1 MSDPTPTIRAALA
14 QALREYRDRVHR
26 LAEGLSDAQFWAR
39 PYPYGN
45 SMGHLTL
52 HLTGNLN
59 YYVGRQMAGTGYV
72 RDREREFHDPA
83 PPAKAEALRRLD
95 EAVDLVVAT
104 VNRQTA
110 DDLAS
115 PYVATG
121 ADGIHDRFA
130 MLLRV
135 ATHFHHHVG
144 QMIYLA
150 REHAHQAPQTGSVS
164 ARYAHTNLVARD
176 WRALGRFYE
185 HVLGCT
191 PMAPERDLY
200 GEWLER
206 GTGVPGARIRG
217 AHYRLPGGGPAGPT
231 LELFQYEPLAEAPP
245 PPANRV
251 GFGHIAF
258 AVDDVDAAR
267 AAVIAAGGQPVG
279 TIESIVIDGGGRIT
293 WTYVRDPEGNLIE
306 LQKRESSGRVAAA
319 PTTQRAT

>member
-1 MSDPTPTIRAALA
+1 MVDPTATLAVAFA
-14 QALREYRDRVHR
+14 QAFRDHRDRVHR

-52 HLTGNLN
+52 HLTGNLS
-59 YYVGRQMAGTGYV
+59 YFVGREMAGTSYV
-72 RDREREFHDPA
+72 RDREREFHDA
-83 PPAKAEALRRLD
+83 SPPSKTDALRRLD

-104 VNRQTA
+104 VNAQTA
-110 DDLAS
+110 ADWSS
-115 PYVATG
+115 PFSATG
-121 ADGIHDRFA
+121 ADDIHDRFA

-150 REHAHQAPQTGSVS
+150 KEHARHVSEASSVP

-176 WRALGRFYE
+176 WHALGRFYE
-185 HVLGCT
+185 RALGCA
-191 PMAPERDLY
+191 PIAPERDLS

-206 GTGVPGARIRG
+206 GTGVPGARITG
-217 AHYRLPGGGPAGPT
+217 AHFRLPGAGPAGPT
-231 LELFQYEPLAEAPP
+231 LEIFQYHPPEDAAP

-258 AVDDVDAAR
+258 AVEDVDAAR
-267 AAVIAAGGQPVG
+267 TAVIAAGGQAVG
-279 TIESIVIDGGGRIT
+279 TIESVVIAGAGRIT
-293 WTYVRDPEGNLIE
+293 WTYVRDPEGNLVE
-306 LQKRESSGRVAAA
+306 LQKREPA
-319 PTTQRAT
+319 

>member
-1 MSDPTPTIRAALA
+1 MSDPTPSIAAGFA
-14 QALREYRDRVHR
+14 QAFGDYRDRVHR

-45 SMGHLTL
+45 SVGHLTL

-59 YYVGRQMAGTGYV
+59 FYVGREIAGTGYV
-72 RDREREFHDPA
+72 RDRDREFHDPT
-83 PPAKAEALRRLD
+83 PPSKADALRRLD

-104 VNRQTA
+104 VTRQTA
-110 DDLAS
+110 ADWSLPFA
-115 PYVATG
+115 ATG

-130 MLLRV
+130 MLLRA

-144 QMIYLA
+144 QMIYLVK
-150 REHAHQAPQTGSVS
+150 EHARQVGETGSAPV
-164 ARYAHTNLVARD
+164 RYAHTNLVARD

-185 HVLGCT
+185 QALGCT
-191 PMAPERDLY
+191 PIGQERDLS

-206 GTGVPGARIRG
+206 GTGVPGARVTG
-217 AHYRLPGGGPAGPT
+217 AHYRMPGGGAAGPT
-231 LELFQYEPLAEAPP
+231 LEIFQYHPPEEAAP

-258 AVDDVDAAR
+258 AVQDVGAAR
-267 AAVIAAGGQPVG
+267 DAVIGAGGQAVG
-279 TIESIVIDGGGRIT
+279 TIESVAVDGAGRIM

-306 LQKRESSGRVAAA
+306 LQKRE
-319 PTTQRAT
+319 

>member
-1 MSDPTPTIRAALA
+1 MSDPTPTISAAFG
-14 QALREYRDRVHR
+14 QAFRDYRDRVHR
-26 LAEGLSDAQFWAR
+26 LAEGLSEAQFWAR

-52 HLTGNLN
+52 HLTGNLRFF
-59 YYVGRQMAGTGYV
+59 VGREMAGTGYV

-83 PPAKAEALRRLD
+83 PPSKADALRRLD
-95 EAVDLVVAT
+95 DAVDLVVTT
-104 VNRQTA
+104 VDRQTA
-110 DDLAS
+110 ADWSS
-115 PYVATG
+115 PFAATG

-150 REHAHQAPQTGSVS
+150 KEHARQAGEAGPVPV
-164 ARYAHTNLVARD
+164 RYAHTNLVARD

-185 HVLGCT
+185 QALGCT
-191 PMAPERDLY
+191 PIAPERDLS

-206 GTGVPGARIRG
+206 GTGVPGARITG
-217 AHYRLPGGGPAGPT
+217 AHYRMPGGGPAGPT
-231 LELFQYEPLAEAPP
+231 LEIFQYHPPEDAAP

-258 AVDDVDAAR
+258 AVEDVDVTRTAA
-267 AAVIAAGGQPVG
+267 IAAGGQAVG
-279 TIESIVIDGGGRIT
+279 TIESIVIPGAGRIT

-306 LQKRESSGRVAAA
+306 LQKRD
-319 PTTQRAT
+319 Q